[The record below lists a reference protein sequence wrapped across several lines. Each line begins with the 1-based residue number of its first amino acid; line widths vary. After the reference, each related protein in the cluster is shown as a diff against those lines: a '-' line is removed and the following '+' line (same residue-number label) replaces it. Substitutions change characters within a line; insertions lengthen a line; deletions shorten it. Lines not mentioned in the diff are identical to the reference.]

1 MLLKR
6 SPQGSTLTS
15 AAYRS
20 LSSTPLNIPR
30 EDLVEATV
38 AFPGGIPKAVRVNDS
53 EGKEV
58 PSQVENGKVL
68 FLASTP
74 SVGYSVYSVSP
85 AQAANSHSALKVTE
99 SSLENARYRIK
110 LNPGGDV
117 SSIYDKSLNKELL
130 SAPIRL
136 AISNDS
142 PKVYPAWNMDFDQEQ
157 AAPRAY
163 VGRSG
168 PHSDQG
174 EWPCSRLSGSNPR
187 ERRL

>member
-1 MLLKR
+1 MTDATEAIASGLDTDV
-6 SPQGSTLTS
+6 SGMPIVIFN
-15 AAYRS
+15 A
-20 LSSTPLNIPR
+20 LNIPR
-30 EDLVEATV
+30 EDIVEATV
-38 AFPGGIPKAVRVNDS
+38 VFPGGMPKAVRVTDS

-58 PSQVENGKVL
+58 PSQVEDGKIL
-68 FLASTP
+68 FMAKTP

-85 AQAANSHSALKVTE
+85 AQTSNSHSALKVTE

-117 SSIYDKSLNKELL
+117 ASIYDKSLNKELL

-163 VGRSG
+163 VAWPSTAFGSRRVARFVSRSK
-168 PHSDQG
+168 
-174 EWPCSRLSGSNPR
+174 
-187 ERRL
+187 